1 MEKKNFNHGTMVG
14 GIVRIV
20 IALIAVLIAIIVI
33 SSGIKSYD
41 PEDKFGTIFMCL
53 IGGIMIVA
61 AIGFIGNGAKMIID
75 GKKSLEVAHK
85 GHSENG
91 RITDLTETEVTENNN
106 GCVSNYTIYNLKFE
120 YTDDSGNL
128 CESQEQVSQNAK
140 IRTKIAVRLP
150 RHTIQDNQTR
160 SGVGSV
166 VYYER
171 FAIRQSR
178 RVRLT
183 GRRIE
188 SSRSKCGRRQR

>member
-1 MEKKNFNHGTMVG
+1 MEKKKFNRGTMVG

-20 IALIAVLIAIIVI
+20 IALIAVLIAITVI

-53 IGGIMIVA
+53 IGGIMIIA

-128 CESQEQVSQNAK
+128 CESQEQVSQK
-140 IRTKIAVRLP
+140 IYEKLQQMTLVPIL
-150 RHTIQDNQTR
+150 
-160 SGVGSV
+160 
-166 VYYER
+166 VYGER
-171 FAIRQSR
+171 AIFDKKRFDDENNMR
-178 RVRLT
+178 
-183 GRRIE
+183 
-188 SSRSKCGRRQR
+188 

>member
-1 MEKKNFNHGTMVG
+1 MEKKNFNRGTMVG

-20 IALIAVLIAIIVI
+20 IALIAVLIAINVI

-53 IGGIMIVA
+53 IGGIMIIA

-128 CESQEQVSQNAK
+128 CESQEQVSQK
-140 IRTKIAVRLP
+140 IYEKLQQMKLVPIL
-150 RHTIQDNQTR
+150 
-160 SGVGSV
+160 
-166 VYYER
+166 VYGER
-171 FAIRQSR
+171 AIFDKKRFDDENNMWWIY
-178 RVRLT
+178 V
-183 GRRIE
+183 
-188 SSRSKCGRRQR
+188 